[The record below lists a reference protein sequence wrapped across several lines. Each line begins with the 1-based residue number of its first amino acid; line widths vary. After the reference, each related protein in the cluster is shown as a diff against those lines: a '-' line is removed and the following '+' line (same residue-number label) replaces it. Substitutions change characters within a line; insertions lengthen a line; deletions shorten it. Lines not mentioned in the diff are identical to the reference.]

1 MELKMTEDL
10 QKGMVNWRREL
21 NKQESERKGEMD
33 NETTGQTESEEM
45 KERVRESVNGNS
57 NDRGIRR
64 WAITQ
69 IRGGRGQV
77 RSAL

>member
-1 MELKMTEDL
+1 MTEDQ
-10 QKGMVNWRREL
+10 QKGMVNWRRGL

-33 NETTGQTESEEM
+33 NETAGQTESEEM

-57 NDRGIRR
+57 NDRRIRR
-64 WAITQ
+64 RAITQ